1 MGYQDAYENNHKA
14 FKITQIVWEDD
25 YKAEIGVQTAEEKF
39 EAGVSEAAPSDVT
52 NAVELV
58 EYYDNRVEQSS
69 FDPEEAG
76 ISKETKAD
84 QEYQKDLKEGLY
96 QETTEDED
104 GNQVSVGPKD
114 GGQLESLDSYRSII
128 EEQKNKRTSAE
139 EADKKVKF
147 RYQDPAIS
155 VDMSGRFVTH
165 EIIGGS
171 TVRQKIGEEP
181 LEVTADGVCTEETAS
196 RLDDL
201 RNAKYATISSNRLPD
216 STLRVQFAS
225 ISTNPLEDSGAVALT
240 DDNGE
245 FLYSYSISMVEVSI

>member
-25 YKAEIGVQTAEEKF
+25 YKAELGVQTAEDKF
-39 EAGVSEAAPSDVT
+39 GTGISEAAPSDVT

-58 EYYDNRVEQSS
+58 EYYDNQVEQSP
-69 FDPEEAG
+69 FDPDRAG

-84 QEYQKDLKEGLY
+84 QLY
-96 QETTEDED
+96 QEDLERGVYQEFTED
-104 GNQVSVGPKD
+104 GSPKSPKD
-114 GGQLESLDSYRSII
+114 GGQLGSLDSYRSII
-128 EEQKNKRTSAE
+128 EEQKNERTSAE
-139 EADKKVKF
+139 EADKKVTF